1 MTMDER
7 ADGKSAASG
16 GFLML
21 DNTYGMSNM
30 MEHIVLQKTMADVLD
45 IQLFVTTCSED
56 KHVLNIFP
64 SITRLVQGERV
75 LVDGQPKYIRVRA
88 GDYLFKETDRAA

>member
-1 MTMDER
+1 M
-7 ADGKSAASG
+7 
-16 GFLML
+16 
-21 DNTYGMSNM
+21 
-30 MEHIVLQKTMADVLD
+30 
-45 IQLFVTTCSED
+45 
-56 KHVLNIFP
+56 FP